1 MSTPLSSYSAQGVMI
16 SLHLAGYAWPAR
28 VGRGLRGFALFP
40 VAGHCYSATAI
51 RGQLARDMFQDFV
64 EHVEGEIRTV
74 S

>member
-1 MSTPLSSYSAQGVMI
+1 MVMHATPCEVVRQQ
-16 SLHLAGYAWPAR
+16 
-28 VGRGLRGFALFP
+28 ALIRKLLFV

-64 EHVEGEIRTV
+64 ENLEGEILTL